1 MIYIDY
7 LSQFTDWRPTQNYW
21 QRFSI
26 TEKIGLDEVGAEFKT
41 IFNDA
46 KGDYKR
52 LTELVMVLN
61 HKSWQQHENTSDPM
75 LCRLYAR
82 LFKKAY
88 NYAIKHLEGDALRY
102 FLDVTD

>member
-46 KGDYKR
+46 KSDYKR

-61 HKSWQQHENTSDPM
+61 HKSWQYCESVSDSM
-75 LCRLYAR
+75 LCRLYTT

-88 NYAIKHLEGDALRY
+88 NYAVKNLEGVALRY